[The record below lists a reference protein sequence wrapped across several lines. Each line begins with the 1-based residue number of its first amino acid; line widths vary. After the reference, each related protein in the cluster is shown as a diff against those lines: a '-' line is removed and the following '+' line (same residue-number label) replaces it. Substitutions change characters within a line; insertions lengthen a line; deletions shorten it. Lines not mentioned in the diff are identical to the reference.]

1 MQNRRATEARAPLQ
15 HPDTFLLAAVRAAP
29 RRYRMPPLPADAD
42 AAASIGVDAA
52 LAFALEALRAVQE
65 SGSTMPPRMEEFFA
79 HTLACLIRR
88 ALASKGGDPA
98 FQALVL
104 QTQSAE
110 VREHV
115 RLAAQVASDSRAVRA
130 ATDAIGHPGKLRDMP
145 AGATRDALARL
156 HRLAADR
163 AWTELAAA
171 TGQPLARDITAG
183 EQVPSLLEGLRSSPA
198 LQRLVHG
205 SALLRNE
212 AVQRYLRLSERKG
225 PLAGSDAAAASGR
238 ASARLGELAEHTTV
252 QAFGSI
258 AELLNRHH
266 EPGAACRVVRSLR
279 PSRGFPGETN
289 KAKDEWDAAIV
300 RSGQDGGADEIVL
313 LAEIKASPT
322 AATSDFS
329 RLLRGLR
336 RLAHADPDRSYAF
349 ASATG
354 QAHIAGTSLCQLR
367 PRGHS
372 LPPHVIYCCCA
383 PTESHPPFLSAATKA
398 VLLGEP
404 ASLAF
409 ACRLAR
415 GEAPPDSD
423 LLAVWH
429 ALSKEPRLRSA
440 LYQYETAKR
449 VREAMVH
456 PLDLL
461 SAMGGGPA

>member
-1 MQNRRATEARAPLQ
+1 MQ
-15 HPDTFLLAAVRAAP
+15 HPETLLLAAVRAAP
-29 RRYRMPPLPADAD
+29 RRFRMPPLPADAD

-52 LAFALEALRAVQE
+52 LAFALEAARAVQE
-65 SGSTMPPRMEEFFA
+65 HGSTMPARVEDFFA
-79 HTLACLIRR
+79 HALAGLIRR
-88 ALASKGGDPA
+88 AVASEGGDPA

-104 QTQSAE
+104 QAQSVE

-115 RLAAQVASDSRAVRA
+115 RLTAQLASDRRAVRA
-130 ATDAIGHPGKLRDMP
+130 ITDAIGHPGKLRDMP

-156 HRLAADR
+156 RRLAAED

-171 TGQPLARDITAG
+171 IGQPLAQDINTTAG
-183 EQVPSLLEGLRSSPA
+183 QQVPSLLEGLRSSPA
-198 LQRLVHG
+198 LQRLAHG

-212 AVQRYLRLSERKG
+212 AVQHYLRLSERRG
-225 PLAGSDAAAASGR
+225 PLAGTDAAAASGR
-238 ASARLGELAEHTTV
+238 ASARLGEQAEHATG
-252 QAFGSI
+252 QALGAI
-258 AELLNRHH
+258 AELLNRHR
-266 EPGAACRVVRSLR
+266 EPGAAYRVVRSLR
-279 PSRGFPGETN
+279 PPRGFPGETN

-313 LAEIKASPT
+313 LAEIKASPA
-322 AATSDFS
+322 AATSDFP

-336 RLAHADPDRSYAF
+336 RLAHADPGQTYAF

-354 QAHIAGTSLCQLR
+354 QAQVAGTSLRRLQ
-367 PRGHS
+367 PHGHS
-372 LPPHVIYCCCA
+372 LPPHVIYCCSA
-383 PTESHPPFLSAATKA
+383 PAESHPPFLSAATKA

-404 ASLAF
+404 ASLAS

-429 ALSKEPRLRSA
+429 ALPKEPRLRSA

-461 SAMGGGPA
+461 SAMGDGPA

>member
-1 MQNRRATEARAPLQ
+1 
-15 HPDTFLLAAVRAAP
+15 
-29 RRYRMPPLPADAD
+29 MPPLPIDAD

-52 LAFALEALRAVQE
+52 LAFAIEAVRAMQE
-65 SGSTMPPRMEEFFA
+65 HGSTAPARMKDFFTHA
-79 HTLACLIRR
+79 LAGLIRR
-88 ALASKGGDPA
+88 ALASEGGDPA

-104 QTQSAE
+104 QAQSAE

-115 RLAAQVASDSRAVRA
+115 RLAAQVASDRRAVRA
-130 ATDAIGHPGKLRDMP
+130 ATDAIGHPGKLRDLP
-145 AGATRDALARL
+145 AGETRDALARL
-156 HRLAADR
+156 HGLAADG

-171 TGQPLARDITAG
+171 TEQPLAQDITAG

-198 LQRLVHG
+198 LQRLAQG

-212 AVQRYLRLSERKG
+212 AVQRYLRLSERRG
-225 PLAGSDAAAASGR
+225 PLAGSDAAATSGR

-252 QAFGSI
+252 QAFGGI
-258 AELLNRHH
+258 AELLNRHR
-266 EPGAACRVVRSLR
+266 EQGAAYRVVRSLR
-279 PSRGFPGETN
+279 PPRGFPGETN

-300 RSGQDGGADEIVL
+300 RPGPDGDEIVL
-313 LAEIKASPT
+313 LAEIKASPA

-336 RLAHADPDRSYAF
+336 RLAHADPGRTYAF
-349 ASATG
+349 ASPDG
-354 QAHIAGTSLCQLR
+354 QAYIAGASLCRLR
-367 PRGHS
+367 PHGHS
-372 LPPHVIYCCCA
+372 LPHHVIYCCSA
-383 PTESHPPFLSAATKA
+383 PAESHPPFLSAATKA

-423 LLAVWH
+423 LLAVWN
-429 ALSKEPRLRSA
+429 ALANEPRLRSA
-440 LYQYETAKR
+440 LYQYETAKQ

-461 SAMGGGPA
+461 SAMGDGPA

>member
-1 MQNRRATEARAPLQ
+1 MQERRAPEARARLQ
-15 HPDTFLLAAVRAAP
+15 HLDTVLLAAVRAAP

-52 LAFALEALRAVQE
+52 LAFAIETVRAKHE
-65 SGSTMPPRMEEFFA
+65 RGSTTPARMEGFFTHA
-79 HTLACLIRR
+79 LAGLIRR
-88 ALASKGGDPA
+88 ALAPEGGDPA

-104 QTQSAE
+104 QAQSAE

-115 RLAAQVASDSRAVRA
+115 RMAAQLASDRRAVRA

-156 HRLAADR
+156 HRLAADS

-171 TGQPLARDITAG
+171 TGQPFAQDITAG
-183 EQVPSLLEGLRSSPA
+183 EPVPTLLEGLRSSPA
-198 LQRLVHG
+198 LQRLAHG

-212 AVQRYLRLSERKG
+212 DVQRYLRLSERRG

-238 ASARLGELAEHTTV
+238 ASARRGELAEHAAV
-252 QAFGSI
+252 QALGAI
-258 AELLNRHH
+258 AELLNRHR
-266 EPGAACRVVRSLR
+266 EQGGGYRVVQSLR
-279 PSRGFPGETN
+279 PPRGFPGKTD

-300 RSGQDGGADEIVL
+300 RSGQDGAGEIVL
-313 LAEIKASPT
+313 LAEIKASPA
-322 AATSDFS
+322 AATSDFP

-336 RLAHADPDRSYAF
+336 RLAHADPDRGYAF
-349 ASATG
+349 ASADGKT
-354 QAHIAGTSLCQLR
+354 HVAGTSLCRLQ
-367 PRGHS
+367 PHGHS
-372 LPPHVIYCCCA
+372 LPPHVIYCCSA

-404 ASLAF
+404 ASFAF
-409 ACRLAR
+409 ACRLAL
-415 GEAPPDSD
+415 GEAPPDSE
-423 LLAVWH
+423 LLAVWT
-429 ALSKEPRLRSA
+429 ALAKAPRLRSA

-461 SAMGGGPA
+461 SAMGDGPA